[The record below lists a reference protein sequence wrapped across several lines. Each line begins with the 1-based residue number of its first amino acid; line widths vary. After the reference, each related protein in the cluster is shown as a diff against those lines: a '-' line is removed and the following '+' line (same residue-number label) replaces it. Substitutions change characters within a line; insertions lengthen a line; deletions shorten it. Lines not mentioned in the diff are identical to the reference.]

1 MVREKHKPLKL
12 YQVWKGSNKFL
23 LGGRL
28 IFGPDVSSLFL
39 STLLIAGPALA
50 FCIKVSCVIRHRI
63 REHKDAGPWYP
74 ILVIGAVL
82 TIMDIV
88 FLFLTSSR
96 DPGIVPRNITP
107 PESDETFDIHTPSM
121 EWVNGRTPHL
131 KLPRA
136 KDVIVNGHTVKVK
149 YCDTCLLYRP
159 PRSSHCSICN
169 NCVQRFDHHCPWVGQ
184 CIGLR
189 NYRFFYLFISTSTIL
204 CIYVF
209 VISLVN
215 ILHRGGNL
223 WRAIS
228 QDILSDV
235 LIIYCFIAVWFV
247 GGLTIF
253 HFYLISTN
261 QTTYENFRYRY
272 DKKENPYNRGS
283 IENIKEVFFSK
294 IPPSLNNFRAVFKEN
309 DIVMVEPTTSNFV
322 GNIHSSKEKI
332 DIEMGTM
339 FPEDSGLSLPEIL
352 RNLEYEEIDDTL
364 KSREWT
370 RDAYSDSGEQMR
382 SITSLKETIDTE
394 VGDNFAEDKGTA
406 QAEISQNMNGD
417 SMEKNFK
424 NKDEGGRTD
433 YEPFWF
439 SLEQEKESV
448 KSSTLGSASNV
459 EENSEEVSSS
469 ALYMTPINDR
479 SPKV

>member
-1 MVREKHKPLKL
+1 MVREKHKPLRL

-23 LGGRL
+23 WGGRL

-50 FCIKVSCVIRHRI
+50 FCIKVSCVIKHRFK
-63 REHKDAGPWYP
+63 EHKDAGPWYP

-88 FLFLTSSR
+88 FLLLTSSR
-96 DPGIVPRNITP
+96 DPGIVPRNKTP

-131 KLPRA
+131 KLPRT

-184 CIGLR
+184 CIGL
-189 NYRFFYLFISTSTIL
+189 
-204 CIYVF
+204 
-209 VISLVN
+209 
-215 ILHRGGNL
+215 
-223 WRAIS
+223 
-228 QDILSDV
+228 
-235 LIIYCFIAVWFV
+235 
-247 GGLTIF
+247 
-253 HFYLISTN
+253 
-261 QTTYENFRYRY
+261 TTYENFRYRY
-272 DKKENPYNRGS
+272 DKKENPYNRGT
-283 IENIKEVFFSK
+283 IENIREVFFSR
-294 IPPSLNNFRAVFKEN
+294 IPPSLNNFRAIVKEN
-309 DIVMVEPTTSNFV
+309 DIVMIEPATSNV
-322 GNIHSSKEKI
+322 GGNINSSKEKI

-370 RDAYSDSGEQMR
+370 GDTYSDSGDHMR
-382 SITSLKETIDTE
+382 SISSLKEKTDIE
-394 VGDNFAEDKGTA
+394 VGDSSAEDKGAA
-406 QAEISQNMNGD
+406 QPEISQNMNGD
-417 SMEKNFK
+417 NMERNFK
-424 NKDEGGRTD
+424 NKGEDGRTD

-439 SLEQEKESV
+439 SMEHEKESG
-448 KSSTLGSASNV
+448 KSSTLGSGSNV
-459 EENSEEVSSS
+459 EENSEDVSSS
-469 ALYMTPINDR
+469 AQYMTPINER

>member
-1 MVREKHKPLKL
+1 MVREKHKPLRL

-23 LGGRL
+23 WGGRL

-50 FCIKVSCVIRHRI
+50 FCIKVSCVIKHRFK
-63 REHKDAGPWYP
+63 EHKDAGPWYP

-88 FLFLTSSR
+88 FLLLTSSR
-96 DPGIVPRNITP
+96 DPGIVPRNKTP

-131 KLPRA
+131 KLPRT

-209 VISLVN
+209 VISLFI
-215 ILHRGGNL
+215 ILHRGGNV

-235 LIIYCFIAVWFV
+235 LIVYCFIAVWFV

-272 DKKENPYNRGS
+272 DKKENPYNRGT
-283 IENIKEVFFSK
+283 IENIREVFFSR
-294 IPPSLNNFRAVFKEN
+294 IPPSLNNFRAIVKEN
-309 DIVMVEPTTSNFV
+309 DIVMIEPATSNV
-322 GNIHSSKEKI
+322 GGNINSSKEKI

-370 RDAYSDSGEQMR
+370 GDTYSDSGDHMR
-382 SITSLKETIDTE
+382 SISSLKEKTDIE
-394 VGDNFAEDKGTA
+394 VGDSSAEDKGAA
-406 QAEISQNMNGD
+406 QPEISQNMNGD
-417 SMEKNFK
+417 NMERNFK
-424 NKDEGGRTD
+424 NKGEDGRTD

-439 SLEQEKESV
+439 SMEHEKESG
-448 KSSTLGSASNV
+448 KSSTLGSGSNV
-459 EENSEEVSSS
+459 EENSEDVSSS
-469 ALYMTPINDR
+469 AQYMTPINER

>member
-1 MVREKHKPLKL
+1 MVHVKHKPLKL
-12 YQVWKGSNKFL
+12 YQVWKGSNKFFW
-23 LGGRL
+23 GGRL

-39 STLLIAGPALA
+39 SILLIAGPALA

-63 REHKDAGPWYP
+63 KEHKDAGPWYP
-74 ILVIGAVL
+74 ILVIGVVL

-96 DPGIVPRNITP
+96 DPGIVPRNTTP

-131 KLPRA
+131 KLPRT

-184 CIGLR
+184 CIGL
-189 NYRFFYLFISTSTIL
+189 
-204 CIYVF
+204 
-209 VISLVN
+209 
-215 ILHRGGNL
+215 
-223 WRAIS
+223 
-228 QDILSDV
+228 
-235 LIIYCFIAVWFV
+235 
-247 GGLTIF
+247 
-253 HFYLISTN
+253 
-261 QTTYENFRYRY
+261 TTYENFRYRY
-272 DKKENPYNRGS
+272 DKKENPYNRGT
-283 IENIKEVFFSK
+283 IENITEVFFSK
-294 IPPSLNNFRAVFKEN
+294 IPPSLNNFRAIVKEN
-309 DIVMVEPTTSNFV
+309 DVVMVEPATSNFV
-322 GNIHSSKEKI
+322 GNVPSSKEKI

-370 RDAYSDSGEQMR
+370 GDAYSDSGGHRR
-382 SITSLKETIDTE
+382 SIPGSKEKIDIE
-394 VGDNFAEDKGTA
+394 VGDSFAEDKGPA
-406 QAEISQNMNGD
+406 QAEISQNMND
-417 SMEKNFK
+417 NNMEKKFK
-424 NKDEGGRTD
+424 NKDEGGKTD

-459 EENSEEVSSS
+459 EDYSEDLTSS
-469 ALYMTPINDR
+469 AQYMTPINEH